1 MKVADGEEGPVVPVV
16 VHRRERIR
24 EPGPTRRRD
33 LSERRIAPAEFGTR
47 CPIGRGDRSRK
58 TIPVQRRDRGDEHDV
73 DLVGMMPAI
82 VGDLVDRRLKTRPLA
97 RIRQAQAR
105 SLDHVVDGRVV
116 VPVEKNETV
125 PGDRNMRHRCGV
137 EAEVKKVVLE
147 VGHRDDRVG
156 AIREPRVD
164 GREIGRGVG
173 PEAVAPR
180 PLRENAIV
188 EGLQLIVGLTS
199 HGHDGDEENEADGD
213 QDGSRPPGQ
222 ARCRRLETS
231 RTGSFAFRRS
241 HRIPRIRVRS
251 MGSFDTAGKSTGL
264 RSALPLSSRV
274 RCTAPLGAAATR
286 GGSGML
292 DRPVPRNRT
301 GQVDHGRLQEAA
313 DVRIPT
319 GSQAP
324 TVWGQK
330 AVQNRSKVDL
340 SGGLRQGLSR
350 ARTIATQRLGA
361 VEFLVGCLQQG
372 GVRPWI
378 SQCDRRR
385 ADRDRDDLE
394 G

>member
-1 MKVADGEEGPVVPVV
+1 MAKKG
-16 VHRRERIR
+16 
-24 EPGPTRRRD
+24 TRR
-33 LSERRIAPAEFGTR
+33 
-47 CPIGRGDRSRK
+47 
-58 TIPVQRRDRGDEHDV
+58 
-73 DLVGMMPAI
+73 
-82 VGDLVDRRLKTRPLA
+82 TRPTA
-97 RIRQAQAR
+97 
-105 SLDHVVDGRVV
+105 
-116 VPVEKNETV
+116 T
-125 PGDRNMRHRCGV
+125 
-137 EAEVKKVVLE
+137 
-147 VGHRDDRVG
+147 
-156 AIREPRVD
+156 
-164 GREIGRGVG
+164 
-173 PEAVAPR
+173 
-180 PLRENAIV
+180 
-188 EGLQLIVGLTS
+188 
-199 HGHDGDEENEADGD
+199 
-213 QDGSRPPGQ
+213 SRPPGQ

-286 GGSGML
+286 AGSGML

-301 GQVDHGRLQEAA
+301 GQVDDGRPQEAA
-313 DVRIPT
+313 AAGSRSAEGPSAAKSMVISAPDVRTRPDVRIPT

-330 AVQNRSKVDL
+330 AVQKRSKVDL

-385 ADRDRDDLE
+385 ADRYRDDLE